1 MYDIAQAEGTSDTET
16 HINEGMFLGDLGEAL
31 EEASRAIG
39 LSDRSQQILWL
50 LFGFGGDE
58 DMTLEEVGEI
68 YRRSR
73 ERIRQIRNK
82 SLQQLREWNGWKP
95 DQIKALFG

>member
-1 MYDIAQAEGTSDTET
+1 
-16 HINEGMFLGDLGEAL
+16 
-31 EEASRAIG
+31 
-39 LSDRSQQILWL
+39 

-68 YRRSR
+68 YRRSH

-82 SLQQLREWNGWKP
+82 SLQQLREWTGWKP